1 MLKKIEYE
9 DTFVKI
15 ANLLG
20 GDDYIRVARALL
32 NNEDTTDE
40 EIASA
45 TGLKINTVRKVLYD
59 LFSKALISGIR
70 VRDEKKG
77 WFVYRWRVKRDNVD
91 TFIDL
96 QRRKILERL
105 KIRLNYEESNQF
117 YHCGNDSCQRL
128 TFDQAYE
135 VFFRCPSC
143 KMPLNPV
150 DNTPLKQALMA
161 KIKELSDE
169 LKSSSN
175 NSNSNNINNSSN
187 NSSSNAGEVKQ

>member
-1 MLKKIEYE
+1 MKSVEYE

-15 ANLLG
+15 ASLLG

-59 LFSKALISGIR
+59 LFSRALISGIR

-77 WFVYRWRVKRDNVD
+77 WFVYKWRVKRDNVD

-105 KIRLNYEESNQF
+105 MIRLEYEESNQF
-117 YHCGNDSCQRL
+117 YHCGNDSCPRL
-128 TFDQAYE
+128 TFDQAIDA
-135 VFFRCPSC
+135 FFRCPSC
-143 KMPLNPV
+143 KMPLNIA
-150 DNTPLKQALMA
+150 DNSMIKQALIS
-161 KIKELSDE
+161 KIEELSKELR
-169 LKSSSN
+169 
-175 NSNSNNINNSSN
+175 SNSNNTSR
-187 NSSSNAGEVKQ
+187 

>member
-1 MLKKIEYE
+1 MKKIEYE

-15 ANLLG
+15 ASLLG

-59 LFSKALISGIR
+59 LFSRALISGIR

-77 WFVYRWRVKRDNVD
+77 WFVYKWRVKRDSVD

-105 KIRLNYEESNQF
+105 KIRLSYEENNQF

-128 TFDQAYE
+128 TFEQAVD

-143 KMPLNPV
+143 KMQLNLV

-169 LKSSSN
+169 LKGSNNNINSN
-175 NSNSNNINNSSN
+175 NS
-187 NSSSNAGEVKQ
+187 EQQQQQ